1 MKGKMSLTMIGD
13 TTTEQFLLNA
23 NGPIASI
30 EESFN
35 VTQTNVGDI
44 WAIELS
50 ITENNG
56 EKFLF
61 KEMNIKKGIFK

>member
-1 MKGKMSLTMIGD
+1 
-13 TTTEQFLLNA
+13 
-23 NGPIASI
+23 
-30 EESFN
+30 
-35 VTQTNVGDI
+35 VGDI